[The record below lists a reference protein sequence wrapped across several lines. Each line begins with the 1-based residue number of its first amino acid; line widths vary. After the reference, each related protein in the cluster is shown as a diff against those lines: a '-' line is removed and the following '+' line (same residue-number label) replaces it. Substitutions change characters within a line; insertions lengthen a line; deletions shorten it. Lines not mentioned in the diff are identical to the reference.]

1 MPIKYPIQ
9 DTDRFTIYDTNT
21 GQPLKDGNGKALRNQ
36 KWASEDKSQMIQ
48 GLADNV
54 KWLIETREPQ
64 PAYDAATQKLKRLA
78 AIYDVAN
85 ETATIESWEVVDL
98 TQEEIDAKIP
108 PHFEYNSNGIKLAV
122 QEKDQAAFGNL
133 LLLVNES
140 GMAST
145 DMLLITDCLGE
156 KHGVTVAQFKEMI
169 VPYGI
174 YCYELFNAPPAPPVD
189 PDFAL

>member
-1 MPIKYPIQ
+1 MPITYPIQ
-9 DTDRFTIYDTNT
+9 DSDRFTVYDTNT
-21 GQPLKDGNGKALRNQ
+21 GQPLKDGSGKAMTNQ
-36 KWASEDKSQMIQ
+36 KWGSKDKSKMIE
-48 GLADNV
+48 GLADNI
-54 KWLIETREPQ
+54 KWLIEVREPQ
-64 PAYDAATQKLKRLA
+64 GSYDAATQKATRLP
-78 AIYDVAN
+78 INYDVAN
-85 ETATIESWEVVDL
+85 ETATIESWQISDL

-145 DMLLITDCLGE
+145 DMLMLTDCLGA

-169 VPYGI
+169 VPYGLH
-174 YCYELFNAPPAPPVD
+174 CYALFNAEPEQPSDD
-189 PDFAL
+189 PML